1 MKTIILG
8 GGVVGQCYAQALAA
22 QGHTLVG
29 FCDPQPSDA
38 LRALAGAHGAALHA
52 APGPWMQGAE
62 LAVSAVFGTVALD
75 VARQALPHLPAG
87 ALYLDMTTADP
98 EDMARAEQLAQAGG
112 HRFVDVAIT
121 GAVNLS
127 GARTPLLCAGASAPE
142 AAALL
147 TACGAPIR
155 TVGAQ
160 AGDAASLKL
169 LRSIFTKGMEALAVE
184 CLVTAER
191 KGLRAALHD
200 VLSDIDEGSLRETM
214 ESMVR
219 THIPHAARRRN
230 EVIEAQHQM
239 RLAGVAPLVLPG
251 VQQLFERTQQALAA
265 QGYGGQSTAE
275 ALAWL
280 ARQAACESPGGS
292 A

>member
-22 QGHTLVG
+22 QGHALAG
-29 FCDPQPSDA
+29 FCDPQPGDA
-38 LRALAGAHGAALHA
+38 LRALAQAHGAPIHA
-52 APGPWMQGAE
+52 EPGAWMQGAE
-62 LAVSAVFGTVALD
+62 LAVSAVFGTAALG
-75 VARQALPHLPAG
+75 VARAALAHLPRG
-87 ALYLDMTTADP
+87 ALYVDMTTADP
-98 EDMARAEQLAQAGG
+98 EDMVRADQIAQAGG

-127 GARTPLLCAGASAPE
+127 GARTPLLCAGGSAAE
-142 AAALL
+142 VAALL
-147 TACGAPIR
+147 GACGAPIR
-155 TVGAQ
+155 TVGARP
-160 AGDAASLKL
+160 GDAASLKL

-191 KGLRAALHD
+191 KGLRAELHE

-230 EVIEAQHQM
+230 EVIEAQRQM
-239 RLAGVAPLVLPG
+239 RLAGVAPIVLPG
-251 VQQLFERTQQALAA
+251 VEQLFERTQQALAA
-265 QGYGGQSTAE
+265 QGYGGQNTAD

-280 ARQAACESPGGS
+280 AQQAACKDASNR